1 MDSVAYVCD
10 EKQCSNCGELLMRD
24 CYHTTD
30 IRHAKNFV
38 EVEPGKFMEIYV
50 IPPAPVPNVG
60 DKDAEQRIQ
69 KALDIAW
76 RYSQID
82 GAWHKAW
89 SIDQMVRALFENE
102 DDYKKWVYEY
112 ENDGEY
118 TWDVGIAP

>member
-1 MDSVAYVCD
+1 MDNIAFVCD
-10 EKQCSNCGELLMRD
+10 EKQCGNCDATSVRD

-30 IRHAKNFV
+30 IHHAKNFV

-50 IPPAPVPNVG
+50 IPTLPVPNIS
-60 DKDAEQRIQ
+60 DKKAEQRIQ

-76 RYSQID
+76 QYSQIGGD
-82 GAWHKAW
+82 HHKAW

-102 DDYKKWVYEY
+102 DDYKKWVSEY

-118 TWDVGIAP
+118 EWDVGIAP